1 MLICTNPD
9 WNIHLHFLYKPMYL
23 ITTYINY
30 FISIHIQDVQLCS
43 VVFELQNQR
52 SSGYRQNA
60 LNALNATYSVSINHC
75 SFSIKGVNIQNS
87 LQSFL
92 SGYCKDFTM
101 IYWVSTLLQKCMD
114 VYFLFQNYCTFD
126 IFVLKSFIFHH
137 KQSINNY
144 IWSYLLRSESLLGS
158 GLN

>member
-1 MLICTNPD
+1 MVKNSQKRANIIKVWPLILICTNPD
-9 WNIHLHFLYKPMYL
+9 WNIHPHFLYIPMYL

-101 IYWVSTLLQKCMD
+101 IYLVSTLLQKCMY
-114 VYFLFQNYCTFD
+114 V
-126 IFVLKSFIFHH
+126 
-137 KQSINNY
+137 
-144 IWSYLLRSESLLGS
+144 
-158 GLN
+158 